1 MQTTYALAWFLASWA
16 KVLSWRE
23 VAKRFHSTWDTVFR
37 CVEHAVVWGLA
48 HRNLD
53 GVVSIGVDEFAW
65 KKRHKYLTLVYQ
77 IDHRCKRL
85 SVGQLAVR
93 AHVTSPSVSHH
104 LRKLLEGE
112 LVRIERRG
120 RCTLVRRNEHR
131 WQMVLGAFA
140 AAE

>member
-1 MQTTYALAWFLASWA
+1 MMATGAA
-16 KVLSWRE
+16 
-23 VAKRFHSTWDTVFR
+23 VADPTRLLMLFSL
-37 CVEHAVVWGLA
+37 G
-48 HRNLD
+48 
-53 GVVSIGVDEFAW
+53 GGP
-65 KKRHKYLTLVYQ
+65 
-77 IDHRCKRL
+77 L

-131 WQMVLGAFA
+131 WQMVLGALA
-140 AAE
+140 RSLRPSSPSPQAPLL